1 MKEKRLLSLPST
13 PALQSMEEAFLVTK
27 QEWQPYQLIQIA
39 MFAPFPSKFN
49 SGGISRSTRES
60 IIIFKA
66 AGYDYIFVETVGVG
80 QTEYS
85 VREVS
90 DFLF

>member
-1 MKEKRLLSLPST
+1 MATLSAHPNCYVR
-13 PALQSMEEAFLVTK
+13 PV
-27 QEWQPYQLIQIA
+27 
-39 MFAPFPSKFN
+39 PSKFN

-90 DFLF
+90 DCFILNLLPATGDELQGVKKESMRFQI